1 MIIGFVLIYNKAE
14 EHMIVS
20 TPDNV
25 LPSVLNEHECKRSVS
40 LASATKQNLSGSV
53 SGAELSY
60 DLRLIYSCK
69 SYQYILYVKS
79 YW

>member
-1 MIIGFVLIYNKAE
+1 
-14 EHMIVS
+14 MIVS

-53 SGAELSY
+53 SGAELSC
-60 DLRLIYSCK
+60 DLRC
-69 SYQYILYVKS
+69 
-79 YW
+79 WR